1 MADRHVTARGRDG
14 GGAGGR
20 KRPWRTPRARS
31 APPAERLAAPPAEPH
46 AAPPAALAVQRVGG
60 AWLVHP
66 ATGPDRRSL
75 LFAAGLAADP
85 EYAVVVVDLLPDT
98 ALDAV
103 EEALARAVPAGPRGL
118 RLVFGRPPS
127 QGPAAAGR
135 WLAGRLG
142 RDVVVPDGVLLPS
155 AGGALFIGADR
166 GRGWV
171 LATPE
176 GRERYVS
183 RRFPRPAWD
192 GTLPDR
198 PRPVGGDAVA
208 EPVSAGVWIRP
219 VREDAAQHR
228 HRRYLAARLRCR
240 SEAVTV
246 VIGTPDAPE
255 PAPEDVARFWL
266 GLPEDARST
275 MRVVLFG
282 RARGAGGRPY
292 GEHLADLT
300 GEPVR
305 VYNGFPTSDP
315 VVGRAPLDEVR
326 FLEGDGTPGRPVL
339 AREYL
344 CLPPEP
350 GGQPAVSLAV
360 DHRWPL
366 DHLPMLRRGLYRGGP
381 GVALEVLP
389 WGLWIRPS
397 AEPSYADEVRAAPP
411 DPHHELILC
420 DDSVA
425 EALPRLQQLAED
437 VVRRL
442 PPETGLLVRV
452 LTAGRPWGV
461 PAPAAARRELP
472 PAGGASRV
480 GEAEEGGEEKPAHGF
495 EERAEAGAGEEAVAG
510 PERVAGGPFG
520 GAGSPRDAAVVALAL
535 QRNPELGRGFP
546 PEAVLAGLLAA
557 RLQLTVHGRGSGPQ
571 PAGTGG
577 AVPAPTAPA
586 LEGLAMLPVHDGVVA
601 LRTDLD
607 EAGARWYEEHRQ
619 VVEDGVCSA
628 SLTGNPGRTGNADIV
643 IRSLTGRRTAL
654 LEPELPDRVLF
665 APGTRFEVL
674 QVRVRRG
681 ERTVVMMRE
690 LPAGDVVPD
699 GPVPV
704 VGAVVREMEES
715 LRVWRGDEE
724 SGPVRSGTPDPFA
737 RPPGLGEPTP
747 DPTPVPDPARGR
759 SGAVGRPVALSE
771 RFR

>member
-1 MADRHVTARGRDG
+1 MTARGRDG
-14 GGAGGR
+14 GGTAGR

-31 APPAERLAAPPAEPH
+31 APPAERH

-75 LFAAGLAADP
+75 LFAAGLAADA

-103 EEALARAVPAGPRGL
+103 EEAVARVVPAGPRGL
-118 RLVFGRPPS
+118 RVVFGRPPS

-135 WLAGRLG
+135 WLSGRLG

-208 EPVSAGVWIRP
+208 EPVSAGVWLRP

-240 SEAVTV
+240 SDAATV
-246 VIGTPDAPE
+246 VIGTPDAPG

-266 GLPEDARST
+266 DLPEDARST
-275 MRVVLFG
+275 MRFVLFG

-292 GEHLADLT
+292 GESLADLT
-300 GEPVR
+300 GEPVH

-326 FLEGDGTPGRPVL
+326 FLERDGTPGRPVL

-425 EALPRLQQLAED
+425 EVLPRLQQLAED

-452 LTAGRPWGV
+452 LTAGRPWGAPP
-461 PAPAAARRELP
+461 PASAPRELP
-472 PAGGASRV
+472 PAGGASR
-480 GEAEEGGEEKPAHGF
+480 AEEQAEE
-495 EERAEAGAGEEAVAG
+495 EAGEKVGEEAVAG
-510 PERVAGGPFG
+510 AERAAGGPSG
-520 GAGSPRDAAVVALAL
+520 GAGSPKDAAVVALAL

-546 PEAVLAGLLAA
+546 PETVLAGLLAA
-557 RLQLTVHGRGSGPQ
+557 RLQLTVHGRGYGAEHRGSGGELP
-571 PAGTGG
+571 
-577 AVPAPTAPA
+577 VPAAPA

-607 EAGARWYEEHRQ
+607 EAGARWYEAHRQ
-619 VVEDGVCSA
+619 VVEHGVCSA
-628 SLTGNPGRTGNADIV
+628 SLTGNPGREGNADIV

-654 LEPELPDRVLF
+654 LEPEIPDRVLF

-690 LPAGDVVPD
+690 LPAAEALPG
-699 GPVPV
+699 GPVRAVEAAPA

-737 RPPGLGEPTP
+737 RPPGLGGR
-747 DPTPVPDPARGR
+747 DPDPAPDR